1 MKKFILLLI
10 LLSVTVV
17 AQAECQAFI
26 DKAESYITDPA
37 MRAKLPYPIDF
48 AIGQEYFH
56 GAECFEKAG
65 STVATINYELAS
77 NHYLVALNAL
87 AEGTDYSLKAQTYEQ
102 AAIANTKLGK
112 TELAA
117 QYYNRA
123 IDNLNVIG
131 ATQQKA
137 ELAEQAADTIR
148 GLDQETAVSLYQTA
162 IENYESQDAKNR
174 VRGKLS
180 AMTQAPVP
188 MKEETATN
196 FIVILGILAIVP
208 IIFLIVFFL
217 EKGKQGR
224 PSMPR
229 MPEIRK
235 HRHTT
240 EVFAP
245 KAMERPR
252 PAPQAKPKVDRS
264 VMAREKMAKKLRGK
278 YRP

>member
-17 AQAECQAFI
+17 AQAECQAFV
-26 DKAESYITDPA
+26 DKAEQYITDPA

-112 TELAA
+112 TELA
-117 QYYNRA
+117 
-123 IDNLNVIG
+123 
-131 ATQQKA
+131 
-137 ELAEQAADTIR
+137 EQAADTIR

-162 IENYESQDAKNR
+162 IENYETQDAKNR